1 MHPSATQTSLKRSL
15 IIGFMLQIV
24 FIIGVVFSLIAIVNE
39 SNKVVET
46 QRDII
51 KVKESS
57 VSLMMIAN
65 EQLIQPSVRAYQQW
79 QTVMKDLRRQIN
91 LNRIPE
97 MQIHNQAL
105 LSQLNEI
112 EMAMQRVHSEA
123 LPEKVLIAM
132 RPAIAS
138 QIYNLLALSKQLLK
152 TSETLHVQ
160 KQQTIFILIGLLALL
175 IITMPLLMVFITMKQ
190 VLNPI
195 EALSESTQVIA
206 QKNFTTPV
214 PSSSLLELQP
224 LVESM
229 NAMRLTLLNE
239 MALKSDLIEEIEKTT
254 LAQEKA
260 QALLETLQTN
270 QAKMIQMEKLSAV
283 GSMVGGV
290 AHELNNP
297 LMGVHNYIE
306 YSLSKISEPKS
317 IEMLNRAQEELERV
331 QHLVTNMLIF
341 SRAKQGAKLNYFSV
355 FDLVENVALLLT
367 AEFKKYA
374 ITFTN
379 ATDQHLQIYSNSDVL
394 KQVLVNLITNARDA
408 VKKNPLAQISIL
420 SEMAQNNR
428 VKLTVEDNGTGIQDK
443 DMSRIFDPFYTTK
456 PAGEGTGLGLSI
468 SRELLQQLASDLELE
483 STSPTGTRF
492 SFTLPLTANTH

>member
-1 MHPSATQTSLKRSL
+1 M
-15 IIGFMLQIV
+15 IQIV
-24 FIIGVVFSLIAIVNE
+24 FIVGVIFALIAIVNE

-46 QRDII
+46 QRDIM
-51 KVKESS
+51 KVKETS

-65 EQLIQPSVRAYQQW
+65 EQLLQPSVRAYQQW
-79 QTVMKDLRRQIN
+79 QVLMKNIRHQIE
-91 LNRIPE
+91 LNQIPE
-97 MQIHNQAL
+97 MQTHNQSM

-112 EMAMQRVHSEA
+112 EMTMQRVHSEG
-123 LPEKVLIAM
+123 LPETVLIAM
-132 RPAIAS
+132 RPTIAS
-138 QIYNLLALSKQLLK
+138 QIYNLLAISKQLLK
-152 TSETLHVQ
+152 TSENLHTK
-160 KQQTIFILIGLLALL
+160 KQQTLFIFIGLLGLL
-175 IITMPLLMVFITMKQ
+175 VISMPLLVMFIIMKQ

-195 EALSESTQVIA
+195 EALSESTEIIA
-206 QKNFTTPV
+206 QKNFQIPV
-214 PSSSLLELQP
+214 PTSKLLELKP
-224 LVESM
+224 LVDSM
-229 NAMRLTLLNE
+229 NEMRLTLLNE
-239 MALKSDLIEEIEKTT
+239 MALKSDLVEEIEKTT
-254 LAQEKA
+254 QAQEKA

-270 QAKMIQMEKLSAV
+270 QTKMIQMEKLSAV

-306 YSLSKISEPKS
+306 YSLSKISEPKP

-355 FDLVENVALLLT
+355 FDLVENVALLLI

-379 ATDQHLQIYSNSDVL
+379 ATDQNLQIYSNSDVL

-420 SEMAQNNR
+420 SEMAPNNR
-428 VKLTVEDNGTGIQDK
+428 VKITVEDNGTGIQDK
-443 DMSRIFDPFYTTK
+443 DINRIFDPFYTTK

-468 SRELLQQLASDLELE
+468 SKELLQQLSSDLELDG
-483 STSPTGTRF
+483 TSPSGSQF